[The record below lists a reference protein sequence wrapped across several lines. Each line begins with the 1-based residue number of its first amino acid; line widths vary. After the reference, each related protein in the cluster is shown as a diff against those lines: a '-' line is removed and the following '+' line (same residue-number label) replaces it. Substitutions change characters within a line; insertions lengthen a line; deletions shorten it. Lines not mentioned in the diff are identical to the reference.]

1 MHRSAPCP
9 EYHRVPAQQDEAQ
22 MNRLTERMRGMLEPF
37 LLRRLKSEVASQ
49 LTAKRHQERRI
60 PMVPVQAALY
70 QAAVTS
76 LRSQAATAAKAA
88 KPGELRS
95 ESPVDPSPD
104 CICCIACDVYAPCL
118 CNLTGI

>member
-1 MHRSAPCP
+1 MS
-9 EYHRVPAQQDEAQ
+9 AQQDEAQ

-49 LTAKRHQERRI
+49 LTAKRHQERRV

-95 ESPVDPSPD
+95 EGTVDLWSSD
-104 CICCIACDVYAPCL
+104 SMMSYRMRCICTLPLSPY
-118 CNLTGI
+118 